1 MRRYKLRVDIKDAI
15 IVRRAVSADQRELVE
30 ILYGTFESTWR
41 PSITPAAAQTYREN
55 CRPERY
61 VTKRGLDFRV
71 AVCDGAV
78 VGFVDWDRDFVNA
91 LHVRSGHVRTGVG
104 RALMDKAEAEI
115 ADVGFLAVRLETD
128 TFNLASQAFYRG
140 RGYEEAGRYADLEWN
155 SGLTTILF
163 IKSLV

>member
-1 MRRYKLRVDIKDAI
+1 VDIKDAL
-15 IVRRAVSADQRELVE
+15 IVRRAVSADQSELVE
-30 ILYGTFESTWR
+30 ILYDTFESTWR
-41 PSITPAAAQTYREN
+41 PSIEPAAAQAYREQ

-61 VTKRGLDFRV
+61 VAKRGLEFRV
-71 AVCDGAV
+71 AVYDGAL

-91 LHVRSGHVRTGVG
+91 LHVRSGYARTGLG
-104 RALMDKAEAEI
+104 RALMNTAEAEI
-115 ADVGFLAVRLETD
+115 SNAGFTAVRLETD

-140 RGYEEAGRYADLEWN
+140 RGYEEAGRYPDLEWN